1 MRKDTGMTEKLP
13 DISVNLGGIIM
24 KNPVAVASGTFGY
37 GREYEDFVDISSLGA
52 VIVKGTT
59 LEPRPG
65 NARPRIVE
73 TPSGMLNAIGLEN
86 PGIDAF
92 LSEHLPY
99 LQERNVTVIA
109 NIAGNTVDDYA
120 ELASRIKG
128 QSGVAGIE
136 LNISCPNVKRGGL
149 QFGTDPEL
157 VYQVVD
163 AVKKH
168 STLPVI
174 PKLSPNVTD
183 IVAIARA
190 ARDAGADALSM
201 INTLMGMAVD
211 IDKRCPVLGNVFGG
225 LSGPAIK
232 PVALRMIYQV
242 YKEIDIPILGGGGI
256 MNTTD
261 ALEFIMVGATAVSVG
276 TGNFVHPAL
285 AYDISQGI
293 SEYLNRQGI
302 RNISELRGVAVK

>member
-1 MRKDTGMTEKLP
+1 MKEHLP
-13 DISVNLGGIIM
+13 DLSVNLGGIIM

-37 GREYEDFVDISSLGA
+37 GREYEDFVDISNLGA

-59 LEPRPG
+59 LEPRAG
-65 NARPRIVE
+65 NPTPRIVE
-73 TPSGMLNAIGLEN
+73 TPAGMLNAIGLEN

-92 LSEHLPY
+92 LHEHLPY
-99 LQERNVTVIA
+99 LREKNVTVIA
-109 NIAGNTVDDYA
+109 NIAGNTVDEYA
-120 ELASRIKG
+120 ELAARIEG
-128 QSGVAGIE
+128 HSGVAGIE
-136 LNISCPNVKRGGL
+136 LNISCPNVKEGGL

-157 VYQVVD
+157 VYQVVN

-168 STLPVI
+168 SSLPII

-183 IVAIARA
+183 IVVIARA
-190 ARDAGADALSM
+190 ARDAGADALAM

-242 YKEIDIPILGGGGI
+242 YKEIDLPILGGGGI

-261 ALEFIMVGATAVSVG
+261 ALEFIMVGAAAVSIG
-276 TGNFVHPAL
+276 TGNFVHPSL
-285 AYDISQGI
+285 AENISQGL
-293 SEYLNRQGI
+293 SEYMAERGI
-302 RNISELRGVAVK
+302 RSLSELRGAAVK